1 MPGVIPAVI
10 NDRFDRPL
18 RSLRISVTD
27 RCNLRCQYCM
37 PEPDYAWLPRESI
50 LDFEEIAWITDVF
63 VSLGVDRVRVT
74 GGEPLLRRDLPHLI
88 EMLAARSGIADLAL
102 TTNGVLLSSQAAAL
116 RGAGL
121 HRITVS
127 LDTLRG
133 DRFQRMTRV
142 DRLPDVLAGIDAARR
157 AGFTGLKLDAVVT
170 RGDNDDELVDLVD
183 FARAVDAEIRF
194 IEYMDV
200 GGATDWRPEAVV
212 SEAEMLARLTER
224 YGPIEEITEPGSSAP
239 ASRFKLPSGQVV
251 GIIASTTKPFCRT
264 CDRARLTADGVLF
277 LCLYAQH
284 GADLRRPLRAGA
296 SAETLAQLIEAVWH
310 GRADRG
316 AEERA
321 ATRGRGA
328 YIPLRLLK
336 KDAHLEMHTRG
347 G

>member
-1 MPGVIPAVI
+1 VII
-10 NDRFDRPL
+10 
-18 RSLRISVTD
+18 
-27 RCNLRCQYCM
+27 
-37 PEPDYAWLPRESI
+37 
-50 LDFEEIAWITDVF
+50 
-63 VSLGVDRVRVT
+63 
-74 GGEPLLRRDLPHLI
+74 
-88 EMLAARSGIADLAL
+88 
-102 TTNGVLLSSQAAAL
+102 
-116 RGAGL
+116 
-121 HRITVS
+121 
-127 LDTLRG
+127 
-133 DRFQRMTRV
+133 
-142 DRLPDVLAGIDAARR
+142 
-157 AGFTGLKLDAVVT
+157 

-183 FARAVDAEIRF
+183 FAREVDAEIRF

-200 GGATDWRPEAVV
+200 GGATEWRPDVVV
-212 SEAEMLARLTER
+212 SEKEMLARLTER

-239 ASRFKLPSGQVV
+239 ASRFKLPGGQVV

-284 GADLRRPLRAGA
+284 GTDLRRPLRAGA
-296 SAETLAQLIEAVWH
+296 SPETLSQLIEAVWH

-328 YIPLRLLK
+328 YIPVRLLK